1 MIGIVPSFRPL
12 ASTMA
17 EVKQEYGTT
26 HERVGEL
33 LFATA
38 TASDNQTKLDN
49 LITIQELIIHQDP
62 ALLDNFLDEVLQ
74 FQHDRSADVRKAIV
88 GFIEEACKLDNE
100 LLPKVMLNL
109 QRLLSDESIAV
120 QKRVVQALTQL
131 YKVTL
136 LWLANASSVSDLMET
151 TWETLCQMKGVISK
165 MFDHDNDGVRTI
177 AVKFYEMIII
187 SQSYPE
193 PDSVCKEKE
202 FSLEEVRLNLKIAKP
217 RKLEEEAKVMFEDL
231 VKFHGSAHISSA
243 NLMACMSS
251 FSHIAKSRPQFLEQI
266 VIAMEK
272 LHANLPPT
280 LSKSQV
286 NSVRKHLKLQL
297 LGILKHPGSH
307 VVSDIIKTV
316 LLDLGATQ
324 HEIHKVLP
332 SPEEVAKHPRKRS
345 VVESKDGPTSKKR
358 KIDQDHAGTM
368 SVQEKALALTEEFV
382 LQQLSLKQAA
392 ELVIAGLPNIG
403 ITMPP
408 HFTSVYSP
416 IADPASQNQIQRVA
430 RLLSTQLTAA
440 GIGPGAEKT
449 GYIPQ
454 QKNQLEEDEGM
465 DTSPSPRFR
474 DFEDMDLKPDVASIP
489 VPQTRPRMRA
499 LTLAE
504 ITKPLS
510 STMSE
515 TLSKSA
521 LQRVLKSEL
530 TAMHAGVAN
539 TRQKIISSLPALFSE
554 DCQDTVVDFIMV
566 DSRSRIDLA
575 LSWLYEEYSLKRFS
589 VSRSTIKEENSQEEN
604 DSCSSVFCSLV
615 DRLKNLSELKE
626 KDFLISRLYME
637 SPSIPEEGVGLL
649 RGLCEDPSTAGMG
662 IQIVRQLVHRP
673 AKQLIFLNV
682 LLEISSHEV
691 ESIRVEALSYL
702 SLLYDRGILRQS
714 IEEYALMYL
723 NFLLLDDPPAL
734 LYAPEKGRTAPEDS
748 AWSDELV
755 KACLYLFVK
764 ILPANE
770 KLIHNLASVY
780 AQANSEIK
788 RKIHHKIEIETAI
801 EGMGTESREFLKLVE
816 TCPNKAETLLIK
828 LMHILTDKYPP
839 SAELVARVRN
849 LYHNQVPDVR
859 ILIPVLNGLT
869 KKEVLDALPKLFQH
883 KPETVKKALSCLWG
897 IQNDSLGGYP
907 GPITPTD
914 LLITLHNMDSS
925 KCDIKNM
932 MTAIK
937 LCVVEKR
944 VYTQEV
950 LSVVF
955 LQLMNQN
962 PLPTLMMRTVLQ
974 SLNIHPK
981 LSGFVLNMLQKLIL
995 KQVWKQKKAWEGFRK
1010 CCENTK
1016 PQSFAVILQ
1025 LPPKIL
1031 QELLEKS
1038 PGIKDPLLVHVMA
1051 FTDNQRMQFP
1061 KLTMD
1066 VLTGI
1071 APTETES
1078 REPNEEAEKEAL
1090 SPEPMESSSANG
1102 NEPPAPGE
1110 F

>member
-1 MIGIVPSFRPL
+1 
-12 ASTMA
+12 MA
-17 EVKQEYGTT
+17 EIKKENGTT

-38 TASDNQTKLDN
+38 TGSDDQTKINN
-49 LITIQELIIHQDP
+49 LITIQELIIHQEP
-62 ALLDNFLDEVLQ
+62 TLLDNFLDEVMQ

-88 GFIEEACKLDNE
+88 GFIEEACKVDNE
-100 LLPKVMLNL
+100 LLPKVMHNL
-109 QRLLSDESIAV
+109 QRLLSDTSVAV
-120 QKRVVQALTQL
+120 QKRVIQALTQL
-131 YKVTL
+131 YKITL
-136 LWLANASSVSDLMET
+136 SWLARAHSINNLMET
-151 TWETLCQMKGVISK
+151 TWDRLCQMKSVIAK
-165 MFDHDNDGVRTI
+165 MLDHDNDGVRTI

-193 PDSVCKEKE
+193 PDSICKEKE
-202 FSLEEVRLNLKIAKP
+202 FSLEEVPLNLKIAKP
-217 RKLEEEAKVMFEDL
+217 RKLEEEAKLMFEDL

-297 LGILKHPGSH
+297 LGILKHPGSY
-307 VVSDIIKTV
+307 VISDNIKTM

-324 HEIHKVLP
+324 HEINKALP
-332 SPEEVAKHPRKRS
+332 SPEDVAKHPRKRTL
-345 VVESKDGPTSKKR
+345 VESNGPISKKR
-358 KIDQDHAGTM
+358 KTEQEHGDDV

-382 LQQLSLKQAA
+382 LQHLSLKQAA
-392 ELVIAGLPNIG
+392 ELVILGLPNIG
-403 ITMPP
+403 VTMPP
-408 HFTSVYSP
+408 HFSTVYSP
-416 IADPASQNQIQRVA
+416 ITDPGSQNQIQRVA
-430 RLLSTQLTAA
+430 RLISTQMTAA
-440 GIGPGAEKT
+440 GIGPGTEKT
-449 GYIPQ
+449 GYIP
-454 QKNQLEEDEGM
+454 KRDNQFEEDEEM
-465 DTSPSPRFR
+465 DTSSSPRFR
-474 DFEDMDLKPDVASIP
+474 DFDDMDTKADVASIP
-489 VPQTRPRMRA
+489 VPPSRPRMRA

-510 STMSE
+510 SSMNE
-515 TLSKSA
+515 TLAKSA

-539 TRQKIISSLPALFSE
+539 TRQKIISYLATLFSE
-554 DCQDTVVDFIMV
+554 DFKDTVVDFIMT
-566 DSRSRIDLA
+566 DARSRIDLA
-575 LSWLYEEYSLKRFS
+575 LSWLYEEYSLKGFS
-589 VSRSTIKEENSQEEN
+589 ILPSIVKEENSEEAH
-604 DSCSSVFCSLV
+604 DSYSSVFCSLV
-615 DRLKNLSELKE
+615 DRLKKQSELKE
-626 KDFLISRLYME
+626 RDLLISRLYLE
-637 SPSIPEEGVGLL
+637 SPSVPEEGVALL
-649 RGLCEDPSTAGMG
+649 RSLCEDAATAGLG
-662 IQIVRQLVHRP
+662 IQIVCQLVHRP
-673 AKQLIFLNV
+673 TKQLIFLNV
-682 LLEISSHEV
+682 LLEMSSHEV
-691 ESIRVEALSYL
+691 ESIRREALSFL
-702 SLLYDRGILRQS
+702 SQLYDQGTLRRS

-734 LYAPEKGRTAPEDS
+734 LYAPEKGRTAPEDELQ
-748 AWSDELV
+748 WSDELV

-764 ILPANE
+764 ILPYNE

-801 EGMGTESREFLKLVE
+801 EGMGTESPEFLKLVE

-869 KKEVLDALPKLFQH
+869 KKEVLDVLPKLFQH
-883 KPETVKKALSCLWG
+883 KPETVKKALNCLWG

-907 GPITPTD
+907 GPITPTE

-950 LSVVF
+950 LAVVF
-955 LQLMNQN
+955 QQLMDQN

-981 LSGFVLNMLQKLIL
+981 LSGFVMNMLQRLIV

-1038 PGIKDPLLVHVMA
+1038 PGIKDPLLAHVMD
-1051 FTDNQRMQFP
+1051 FTDSQRMHIP

-1066 VLTGI
+1066 VLNGI
-1071 APTETES
+1071 APTEAET
-1078 REPNEEAEKEAL
+1078 REPTEETEKEAL
-1090 SPEPMESSSANG
+1090 SPEPVESSSANG